1 MASIRFK
8 DWRIA
13 TKIICISVFTILFF
27 VLGVLLYFLPMMKA
41 KVIDEKR
48 ATTRSVID
56 IAYTLVTEY
65 DSRAQKGEFSIQ
77 EAQKRALARISS
89 LRYQNNDYIWV
100 NDMQPKM
107 LMHPIKPELDGKD
120 LSDNKDPNGKKLFV
134 EMVNVCR
141 DKGEGFVDYMWSKPG
156 DTKPAPK
163 VSFVKLYKPWGWIL
177 GSGIYVDDVTAEM
190 ASVRNRVL
198 IVTVIGSLVIVFIVF
213 LVSIIITRPLKAGV
227 IFADRM
233 AEGDFTAADLDIKS
247 KDEAGMLATALNT
260 TKNKLSHLLNTA
272 MGSITGTANQV
283 ASASEQLSATVHQ
296 MTRRLDEQS
305 NKSSQVATAATEM
318 SQTVIDIAK
327 NASNIASSSVDTLKI
342 AQIGEKIVCDTVN
355 EVQVISNTVAESSQ
369 LIKTLGERS
378 QQIFEIV
385 DVIKDIADQTNLLAL
400 NAAIEAAPA
409 GEQGPGVAGVADEVR
424 KLAEK
429 TSKATAEV
437 GEMIGAIQSETGRA
451 VTAMAESQTRVE
463 KGVALSSDAGS
474 ALRKILDSVQGLQS
488 MVQHI
493 ASATEEMST
502 VSESISADIEVIAS
516 VSKETNT
523 SAIEI
528 ETASNNLAMLSAD
541 LQEVTRKFKT
551 TGSGR

>member
-1 MASIRFK
+1 
-8 DWRIA
+8 
-13 TKIICISVFTILFF
+13 
-27 VLGVLLYFLPMMKA
+27 
-41 KVIDEKR
+41 
-48 ATTRSVID
+48 
-56 IAYTLVTEY
+56 
-65 DSRAQKGEFSIQ
+65 
-77 EAQKRALARISS
+77 
-89 LRYQNNDYIWV
+89 
-100 NDMQPKM
+100 
-107 LMHPIKPELDGKD
+107 
-120 LSDNKDPNGKKLFV
+120 
-134 EMVNVCR
+134 
-141 DKGEGFVDYMWSKPG
+141 
-156 DTKPAPK
+156 
-163 VSFVKLYKPWGWIL
+163 
-177 GSGIYVDDVTAEM
+177 
-190 ASVRNRVL
+190 
-198 IVTVIGSLVIVFIVF
+198 
-213 LVSIIITRPLKAGV
+213 
-227 IFADRM
+227 
-233 AEGDFTAADLDIKS
+233 
-247 KDEAGMLATALNT
+247 
-260 TKNKLSHLLNTA
+260 

-318 SQTVIDIAK
+318 SQTVVDIAK
-327 NASNIASSSVDTLKI
+327 NASNIATSSVDTLKI

-400 NAAIEAAPA
+400 NAAIEAARA
-409 GEQGPGVAGVADEVR
+409 GEQGRGFAVVADEVR

-528 ETASNNLAMLSAD
+528 ETASNNLARLSAD

>member
-1 MASIRFK
+1 
-8 DWRIA
+8 
-13 TKIICISVFTILFF
+13 
-27 VLGVLLYFLPMMKA
+27 
-41 KVIDEKR
+41 
-48 ATTRSVID
+48 
-56 IAYTLVTEY
+56 
-65 DSRAQKGEFSIQ
+65 
-77 EAQKRALARISS
+77 
-89 LRYQNNDYIWV
+89 
-100 NDMQPKM
+100 
-107 LMHPIKPELDGKD
+107 
-120 LSDNKDPNGKKLFV
+120 
-134 EMVNVCR
+134 
-141 DKGEGFVDYMWSKPG
+141 
-156 DTKPAPK
+156 
-163 VSFVKLYKPWGWIL
+163 
-177 GSGIYVDDVTAEM
+177 
-190 ASVRNRVL
+190 
-198 IVTVIGSLVIVFIVF
+198 
-213 LVSIIITRPLKAGV
+213 
-227 IFADRM
+227 
-233 AEGDFTAADLDIKS
+233 
-247 KDEAGMLATALNT
+247 
-260 TKNKLSHLLNTA
+260 
-272 MGSITGTANQV
+272 
-283 ASASEQLSATVHQ
+283 

-400 NAAIEAAPA
+400 NAAIEAARA
-409 GEQGPGVAGVADEVR
+409 GEQGRGFAVVADEVR

-528 ETASNNLAMLSAD
+528 ETASNNLARLSAD

>member
-1 MASIRFK
+1 MASFRFK
-8 DWRIA
+8 DWRIS

-27 VLGVLLYFLPMMKA
+27 VLGVLLYFLPMMKT
-41 KVIDEKR
+41 KLIDEKR
-48 ATTRSVID
+48 VTMKSVID

-65 DSRAQKGEFSIQ
+65 DSRAQKGEFSVQ
-77 EAQKRALARISS
+77 EAQKRALARIKS
-89 LRYQNNDYIWV
+89 LRYKDNDYIWV

-120 LSDNKDPNGKKLFV
+120 LSDNQDPNGKKLFV
-134 EMVNVCR
+134 EMVSVCKE
-141 DKGEGFVDYMWSKPG
+141 KGEGFVDYMWSKPG
-156 DTKPAPK
+156 ETKPVPK
-163 VSFVKLYKPWGWIL
+163 VSFVKLYKPWGWVL
-177 GSGIYVDDVTAEM
+177 GSGLYVDNVTAEM
-190 ASVRNRVL
+190 ASVRTRVL
-198 IVTVIGSLVIVFIVF
+198 IATVIGSLVIIFIVF
-213 LVSIIITRPLKAGV
+213 LVSIVITRPLKAGV

-247 KDEAGMLATALNT
+247 KDEAGMLAAALNT
-260 TKNKLSHLLNTA
+260 TKNQLSHMLNTA
-272 MGSITGTANQV
+272 MGSIAGTANQV

-305 NKSSQVATAATEM
+305 SKSSQVATAATEM

-355 EVQVISNTVAESSQ
+355 EVQVISSTVAESSQ

-400 NAAIEAAPA
+400 NAAIEAARA
-409 GEQGPGVAGVADEVR
+409 GEQGRGFAVVADEVR

-437 GEMIGAIQSETGRA
+437 GEMIGAIQSETGKA

-463 KGVALSSDAGS
+463 KGVALSSDAGN

-488 MVQHI
+488 MVQQI

-502 VSESISADIEVIAS
+502 VSESISADIEVVAS
-516 VSKETNT
+516 VSKETNS

-528 ETASNNLAMLSAD
+528 ETASNNLARLSAD
-541 LQEVTRKFKT
+541 LQEVTKKFKT

>member
-1 MASIRFK
+1 MASFRFK
-8 DWRIA
+8 DWRIS

-27 VLGVLLYFLPMMKA
+27 VLGVLFYFLPMMKT
-41 KVIDEKR
+41 KLIDEKR
-48 ATTRSVID
+48 VTMKSVID

-65 DSRAQKGEFSIQ
+65 DSRAQKGEFSVQ
-77 EAQKRALARISS
+77 EAQKRALGRIKS
-89 LRYQNNDYIWV
+89 LRYKDNDYIWV

-120 LSDNKDPNGKKLFV
+120 LSDNQDPNGKKLFV
-134 EMVNVCR
+134 EMVSVCKE
-141 DKGEGFVDYMWSKPG
+141 KGEGFVDYMWSKPG
-156 DTKPAPK
+156 ETKPVPK
-163 VSFVKLYKPWGWIL
+163 VSFVKLYKPWGWVL
-177 GSGIYVDDVTAEM
+177 GSGLYVDSVTADM
-190 ASVRNRVL
+190 ASVRTRVL
-198 IVTVIGSLVIVFIVF
+198 IATVIGSLVIIFIVF
-213 LVSIIITRPLKAGV
+213 LVSIVITRPLKAGV

-247 KDEAGMLATALNT
+247 KDEAGMLAAALNT
-260 TKNKLSHLLNTA
+260 TKNQLSHLLNTA
-272 MGSITGTANQV
+272 MGSIAGTANQV

-305 NKSSQVATAATEM
+305 SKSSQVATAATEM

-355 EVQVISNTVAESSQ
+355 EVQVISSTVAESSQ

-400 NAAIEAAPA
+400 NAAIEAARA
-409 GEQGPGVAGVADEVR
+409 GEQGRGFAVVADEVR

-437 GEMIGAIQSETGRA
+437 GEMIGAIQSETGKA

-463 KGVALSSDAGS
+463 KGVALSSDAGN
-474 ALRKILDSVQGLQS
+474 ALRKILDSVEGLQS
-488 MVQHI
+488 MVQQI

-516 VSKETNT
+516 VSKETNS

-528 ETASNNLAMLSAD
+528 ETASNNLARLSVD

>member
-1 MASIRFK
+1 MASFRFK
-8 DWRIA
+8 DWKIS
-13 TKIICISVFTILFF
+13 TKIIGISVFTILAA
-27 VLGVLLYFLPMMKA
+27 VLGVLLYFLPMMQSKL
-41 KVIDEKR
+41 IEEKR
-48 ATTRSVID
+48 SATKNVID
-56 IAYTLVTEY
+56 IAYTLVAEY
-65 DSRAQKGEFSIQ
+65 DARAQKGEFSVQ
-77 EAQKRALARISS
+77 DAQKRALTRIKS
-89 LRYQNNDYIWV
+89 LRYKNDDYIWI
-100 NDMQPKM
+100 NDMHPTM
-107 LMHPIKPELDGKD
+107 IMHPMKPELDGKD
-120 LSDNKDPNGKKLFV
+120 LSENKDPNGKKLFI

-141 DKGEGFVDYMWSKPG
+141 EKGEGFVDYQWSKPG
-156 DTKPAPK
+156 QEKPVPK
-163 VSFVKLYKPWGWIL
+163 ISFVKLYKPWGWVI
-177 GSGIYVDDVTAEM
+177 GSGIYIDDVSAEM
-190 ASVRNRVL
+190 AKVRSRVL
-198 IVTVIGSLVIVFIVF
+198 IATAIGALVIIFIVF
-213 LVSIIITRPLKAGV
+213 LISIVITRPLKAGV
-227 IFADRM
+227 IFANRM

-247 KDEAGMLATALNT
+247 KDESGTLAAALNK
-260 TKNKLSHLLNTA
+260 TKNELSHLLNTA
-272 MGSITGTANQV
+272 MGSVTGTANQV

-305 NKSSQVATAATEM
+305 KKSIQVATAATEM
-318 SQTVIDIAK
+318 SQTVVDIAK

-342 AQIGEKIVCDTVN
+342 AQTGEKIVGDTVN
-355 EVQVISNTVAESSQ
+355 EVRVISNTVAESSQ

-400 NAAIEAAPA
+400 NAAIEAARA
-409 GEQGPGVAGVADEVR
+409 GEQGRGFAVVADEVR

-437 GEMIGAIQSETGRA
+437 GEMIGAIQSETSRA
-451 VTAMAESQTRVE
+451 VSAMAESQTRVE

-516 VSKETNT
+516 VSKETNS

-528 ETASNNLAMLSAD
+528 EAASNNLARLSTD

-551 TGSGR
+551 TGTGR